1 MVRLGGGGVRRAAH
15 TKEPNSPCGLPSLAQ
30 VWDKRSTGPNE
41 ALAECVLQLATL
53 HGNVQRLKCKQEVP
67 HQFYTCTHPN
77 HVGPQAKIDVA
88 WRSRCCPRSRPAS
101 LNMARFRVRIRLPLP
116 YPIPNPNQV
125 DADQFENLVGNGPRG
140 KDRSYATA
148 GGGGGQLRV
157 IGAHFQLAPGPSRF
171 GWPQTRWCLSTEH
184 VETHLHGMSGSLSC
198 DVAAPLTGT
207 IAVATIATFLV
218 RV

>member
-1 MVRLGGGGVRRAAH
+1 MHPGGGGVRRAAH
-15 TKEPNSPCGLPSLAQ
+15 TKEPTPHAACLLWRM
-30 VWDKRSTGPNE
+30 VWDKRSTTGPNE